1 MDSRPREPEGT
12 FLCAVDEIEDGGA
25 KNFIGTVDGKQRNI
39 FAVRRGG
46 NVFLYL
52 NSCPHNRVPL
62 DFTPGKFFSLDK
74 RFLQCSTHG
83 ALFEIKS
90 GECVSGP
97 CTGDFLK
104 ALKAEIRDGAL
115 YHLA

>member
-1 MDSRPREPEGT
+1 MKDNPAGT
-12 FLCAVDEIEDGGA
+12 FLCKVDEIEDGGA

-39 FAVRRGG
+39 FAVRRGAE
-46 NVFLYL
+46 VFLYL

-83 ALFEIKS
+83 AQFEINS

-104 ALKAEIRDGAL
+104 ALKAEIRGGGL